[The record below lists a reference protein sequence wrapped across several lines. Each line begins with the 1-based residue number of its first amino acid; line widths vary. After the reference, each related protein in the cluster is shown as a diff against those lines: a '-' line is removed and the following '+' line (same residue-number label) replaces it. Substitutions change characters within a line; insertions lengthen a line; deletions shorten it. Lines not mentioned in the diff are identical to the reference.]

1 MLIPAAPLTPALSPR
16 GVERGLIYPAGQV
29 RSAEPAPQPPPPPVF
44 WSVARYEL
52 KYRMTRISTHVYA
65 GVFFALALLLGLAE
79 AGTFESVTVASGANV
94 LANSPFS
101 VAGLMTAVGLF
112 GVVVT
117 ASFMGQALVKDFE
130 HRMHP
135 LLFTTPL
142 SKGAYLGGRFAGALV
157 AALYV
162 FAAIVP
168 GLMLAPALPFA
179 DESLVGP
186 FRPLAYL
193 LPYLIVIVPNT
204 LVTGALFFGLAAMT
218 RQMLPNYVGG
228 VLLLLGYLL
237 AGVLVGDPE
246 RLTTAALVDPFGLNA
261 FAAATRYWT
270 TAEKNTL
277 LLPFDGLILTNRLI
291 WLAVGGAV
299 FAATVAR
306 FSLSQDGRTR
316 RARTSAAEPLAD
328 AAVADR
334 PVIAALEL
342 PEVRRQFGVGAALGQ
357 TLSLAR
363 RETAAIVRNV
373 YFYVL
378 VVAALGFLGIAIA
391 VGDSVF
397 GTPTLP
403 VTAQVVQLV
412 SGSFALFVVVIVVF
426 YAGELVWRE
435 RDLKADQVIDALP
448 VPTWVPLAA
457 KLLALWAVVAV
468 LLAVMAVAGV
478 VYQLASGFTALQPGL
493 YLTELFGIQ
502 FVDFALLAVLALA
515 VHVIVNHKYVGHFV
529 LILYLVGL
537 PILMNLLG
545 FDRTLTD
552 YGSDPGITYSDM
564 NGYGHFLGPFAW
576 FKLYWAA
583 FALLLALASNLLWVR
598 GREAGVRQRLRL
610 TRARMSRP
618 VVLTAT
624 LAAVAFLT
632 LGGFIVYNTD
642 VVNEYRTET
651 EQRTLTADYERA
663 YKQYEGLPQ
672 PRITAVDLDADLYPG
687 RREADFRGTYT
698 LVNETDAPIPAVHL
712 NLSSALRVR
721 QLAVGRPATEALR
734 DTVLGY
740 AIFDLAQPLAPG
752 DSTTLAFSVAAETE
766 GFENRTAAGTVV
778 GNGTFVNNGVL
789 PSIGYQPRAELADD
803 QARDKEGLP
812 YRPRTAAIDDTTAYA
827 NTDLSNDADFVR
839 FQATVSTDADQ
850 TAIAPGRLEREW
862 TENGRRTFR
871 YVMDA
876 PILNFYAILSARYAV
891 EQDTWRAPDGR
902 EIDIQVF
909 YHPTHAF
916 NVRRMIEATKRTLAY
931 ASENF
936 SPYQYDQLRII
947 EFPRYAQFAQAFPNT
962 IPFSESIG
970 FIADVGD
977 EDDID
982 YPTYVTAHEVGHQ
995 WWGHQV
1001 AGAAVQGSTFLIET
1015 MAQYTALMVMKDL
1028 YGEDQIGRFLGYE
1041 LDQYLVGRAT
1051 ERTREVPLVLVEGQG
1066 YIHYR
1071 KGSLS
1076 MYALQAMVGEGNVNR
1091 ALRSFLD
1098 EHAFQGP
1105 PYPTSR
1111 DMVAELRAVTPDSLQ
1126 YLVDDLFESI
1136 TLYENRTVEATATP
1150 LGGDRWRVTLALDLG
1165 KVRADSLGA
1174 ENPAPMNDWL
1184 DVAVFG
1190 EQDGDEVTLKTE
1202 RRRLRAGRQR
1212 VTLDVTGRP
1221 TRAGVDPSFL
1231 FPDRIRTDNTARVTV
1246 EE

>member
-1 MLIPAAPLTPALSPR
+1 MEVGPTDCFHLA
-16 GVERGLIYPAGQV
+16 Q
-29 RSAEPAPQPPPPPVF
+29 PPVF

-101 VAGLMTAVGLF
+101 VAGLMAALGLF

-142 SKGAYLGGRFAGALV
+142 SKGAYLGGRFTGALV
-157 AALYV
+157 ASLYV
-162 FAAIVP
+162 FAAIIP
-168 GLMLAPALPFA
+168 GLMLATALPFA

-193 LPYLIVIVPNT
+193 LPYLVIVVPNA
-204 LVTGALFFGLAAMT
+204 LVTGALFFGLAALT

-237 AGVLVGDPE
+237 AGVLIGDPE
-246 RLTTAALVDPFGLNA
+246 RMTLAALVDPFGFNT
-261 FAAATRYWT
+261 FAATTRYWT
-270 TAEKNTL
+270 TVEKNTL
-277 LLPFDGLILTNRLI
+277 LLPFDGLMLANRAI
-291 WLAVGGAV
+291 WLGLGAAV

-306 FSLSQDGRTR
+306 FSLSQDGRQR
-316 RARTSAAEPLAD
+316 RARAPEPGAETAGTAGLATE
-328 AAVADR
+328 R
-334 PVIAALEL
+334 PPIAALAL
-342 PEVRRQFGVGAALGQ
+342 PDVRRQFGAGAALRQ
-357 TLSLAR
+357 ALSLAR
-363 RETAAIVRNV
+363 REAASIVRNV

-391 VGDSVF
+391 VGDSIF

-403 VTAQVVQLV
+403 VTVQVVQLV
-412 SGSFALFVVVIVVF
+412 SGSFALFVVVIIVF

-435 RDLKADQVIDALP
+435 RDLKADQVVDALP
-448 VPTWVPLAA
+448 VPTWVPLVA

-468 LLAVMAVAGV
+468 LLVVMMVAGM
-478 VYQLASGFTALQPGL
+478 VYQLASGFTALEPGL
-493 YLTELFGIQ
+493 YLTELFGLQ

-515 VHVIVNHKYVGHFV
+515 VHVIANHKYVGHFV

-537 PILMNLLG
+537 PILLG
-545 FDRTLTD
+545 FLGYDRTLYD
-552 YGSDPGITYSDM
+552 YGSDPGVVYSDM

-576 FKLYWAA
+576 LKLYWAA
-583 FALLLALASNLLWVR
+583 FALLLAVASNLLWVR
-598 GREAGVRQRLRL
+598 GREDGVRQRLSL
-610 TRARMSRP
+610 ARSRTSRP
-618 VVLTAT
+618 VALTAA

-632 LGGFIVYNTD
+632 LGGFIFYNTD

-651 EQRTLTADYERA
+651 EQRTLQADYERA
-663 YKQYEGLPQ
+663 YKQYQDLPQ
-672 PRITAVDLDADLYPG
+672 PRVTAVDLEADLFPS

-698 LVNETDAPIPAVHL
+698 LVNKTDVPIPAVHL

-721 QLAVGRPATEALR
+721 QLELGRPATEALR

-740 AIFDLAQPLAPG
+740 AILDLARPLAPG
-752 DSTTLAFSVAAETE
+752 DSTTLTFDVAAETE
-766 GFENRTAAGTVV
+766 GFTNRTAAGTVV

-789 PSIGYQPRAELADD
+789 PRIGYQPSAELADD
-803 QARDKEGLP
+803 QARDKEGLG
-812 YRPRTAAIDDTTAYA
+812 YRPRAASVDDTTATG
-827 NTDLSNDADFVR
+827 NTDLANDADFVR
-839 FQATVSTDADQ
+839 FEATVSTDPDQ
-850 TAIAPGRLEREW
+850 TAIAPGRLQREW
-862 TENGRRTFR
+862 TENGRRHFH
-871 YVMDA
+871 YEMNA
-876 PILNFYAILSARYAV
+876 PILNFYAVLSARYAV
-891 EQDTWRAPDGR
+891 EEDTWQAPDGR
-902 EIDIQVF
+902 AIDIQIF

-916 NVRRMIEATKRTLAY
+916 NVRRMIEATKQTLAY
-931 ASENF
+931 ATENF
-936 SPYQYDQLRII
+936 SPYQYDQVRII
-947 EFPRYAQFAQAFPNT
+947 EFPRYAQFAQSFPNT

-982 YPTYVTAHEVGHQ
+982 YPTYITSHEVAHQ

-1001 AGAAVQGSTFLIET
+1001 AGAAVQGSAFIVET

-1028 YGEDQIGRFLGYE
+1028 YGEEQMSRFLGYE
-1041 LDQYLVGRAT
+1041 LDQYLMGRAT

-1076 MYALQAMVGEGNVNR
+1076 MVALQSLVGEANVNR

-1105 PYPTSR
+1105 PYPTSL
-1111 DMVAELRAVTPDSLQ
+1111 DLVAELRAVTPDSLQ

-1150 LGGDRWRVTLALDLG
+1150 LGGDRWRVALALDLG

-1190 EQDGDEVTLKTE
+1190 ERDGEEVTLKTE
-1202 RRRLRAGRQR
+1202 RRRLRAGRQQ

-1231 FPDRIRTDNTARVTV
+1231 FPDRIRTDNARRVTI

>member
-1 MLIPAAPLTPALSPR
+1 M
-16 GVERGLIYPAGQV
+16 
-29 RSAEPAPQPPPPPVF
+29 F

-79 AGTFESVTVASGANV
+79 AGTFENVTVASGANV

-101 VAGLMTAVGLF
+101 VAGLMGALGLF

-157 AALYV
+157 ASLYV

-168 GLMLAPALPFA
+168 GLMLAAALPFA
-179 DESLVGP
+179 DESLIGP

-193 LPYLIVIVPNT
+193 QPFLVLLVPNA
-204 LVTGALFFGLAAMT
+204 LVTGALFFGLAALT

-237 AGVLVGDPE
+237 AGVLIGDPE
-246 RLTTAALVDPFGLNA
+246 RLTLAALVDPFGFNT
-261 FAAATRYWT
+261 FAATTRYWT

-277 LLPFDGLILTNRLI
+277 LLPLDGLMLANRAV
-291 WLAVGGAV
+291 WLGVGAAV

-306 FSLSQDGRTR
+306 FSLSQDGQTR
-316 RARTSAAEPLAD
+316 RARRTEPTEAASALPT
-328 AAVADR
+328 DR
-334 PVIAALEL
+334 PPIAALAL
-342 PEVRRQFGVGAALGQ
+342 PAVRREFGVGAALRQ

-363 RETAAIVRNV
+363 RETGAIVRNV

-378 VVAALGFLGIAIA
+378 VVAALGFLGIALA

-412 SGSFALFVVVIVVF
+412 SGSFALFVVVIIVF

-435 RDLKADQVIDALP
+435 RDLKAEGVVDSLP
-448 VPTWVPLAA
+448 VPTWVPLVA
-457 KLLALWAVVAV
+457 KVLALWAAVAV
-468 LLAVMAVAGV
+468 LLAVMAVSGM

-493 YLTELFGIQ
+493 YLTELFGLQ

-515 VHVIVNHKYVGHFV
+515 VHVVVNHKYVGHFV
-529 LILYLVGL
+529 LVLYLVGL
-537 PILMNLLG
+537 PIALGLAGYDHNLY
-545 FDRTLTD
+545 D

-564 NGYGHFLGPFAW
+564 NGYGHFVGPFAW

-598 GREAGVRQRLRL
+598 GREDGVRQRARLVRGRL
-610 TRARMSRP
+610 TRP
-618 VVLTAT
+618 VVATAA

-632 LGGFIVYNTD
+632 LGGFIFYNTD
-642 VVNEYRTET
+642 VVNDYRTET
-651 EQRTLTADYERA
+651 EQRGLAADYERQ
-663 YKQYEGLPQ
+663 YKQYQDLPQ
-672 PRITAVDLDADLYPG
+672 PRITAVRLDADLYPE

-698 LVNETDAPIPAVHL
+698 LVNKTDVAIPAVHL
-712 NLSSALRVR
+712 NLASSLHVR
-721 QLAVGRPATEALR
+721 QLSLDRPATEALR

-740 AIFDLAQPLAPG
+740 AVLDLERPLAPG
-752 DSTTLAFSVAAETE
+752 DSATLRFDVAVETE
-766 GFENRTAAGTVV
+766 GFENRTQSGLVV

-789 PSIGYQPRAELADD
+789 PQVGYQPGGELADNE
-803 QARDKEGLP
+803 AREKEGLP
-812 YRPRTAAIDDTTAYA
+812 YRPRVAAIDDSAAYA
-827 NTDLSNDADFVR
+827 NTYLANDADFVR
-839 FQATVSTDADQ
+839 FAATVSTSPGQ

-862 TENGRRTFR
+862 TEGGRRHFR
-871 YVMDA
+871 YAMDA
-876 PILNFYAILSARYAV
+876 PILNFYSVLSARYAV
-891 EQDTWRAPDGR
+891 ERDTWTAPDGR
-902 EIDIQVF
+902 TIDVQVF
-909 YHPTHAF
+909 YHPTHDY
-916 NVRRMIEATKRTLAY
+916 NVRRMIEATKRTLTY

-936 SPYQYDQLRII
+936 SPYQYDVLRIV
-947 EFPRYAQFAQAFPNT
+947 EFPRYAQFAQSFPST

-970 FIADVGD
+970 FVADVGD
-977 EDDID
+977 ADDID
-982 YPTYVTAHEVGHQ
+982 YPTYITAHEVAHQ

-1001 AGAAVQGSTFLIET
+1001 AGAAVQGSTMIVET
-1015 MAQYTALMVMKDL
+1015 MAQYTALMVMEDL
-1028 YGEDQIGRFLGYE
+1028 YGRDQMARFLGYE
-1041 LDQYLVGRAT
+1041 LDQYLVGRAV
-1051 ERTREVPLVLVEGQG
+1051 ERTREVPLVLDEGQG

-1071 KGSLS
+1071 KGSLAT
-1076 MYALQAMVGEGNVNR
+1076 YALQAMVGEGAVNR
-1091 ALRSFLD
+1091 ALRTFLD
-1098 EHAFQGP
+1098 KHAFGGP

-1111 DMVAELRAVTPDSLQ
+1111 DLVAELRAVTPDSLQ

-1150 LGGDRWRVTLALDLG
+1150 LGGGRYRVDLVLDLG

-1174 ENPAPMNDWL
+1174 ENAAPMNDWL
-1184 DVAVFG
+1184 DVSVFG
-1190 EQDGDEVTLKTE
+1190 ERDGQEVTLATE
-1202 RRRLRAGRQR
+1202 RRRLRAGRQQ
-1212 VTLDVTGRP
+1212 VTLDVSGRP
-1221 TRAGVDPSFL
+1221 TRAGVDPLFL
-1231 FPDRIRTDNTARVTV
+1231 FPDRIRTDNTRRVAV
-1246 EE
+1246 ED

>member
-1 MLIPAAPLTPALSPR
+1 M
-16 GVERGLIYPAGQV
+16 
-29 RSAEPAPQPPPPPVF
+29 F

-79 AGTFESVTVASGANV
+79 AGAFENVAVSSGANV

-101 VAGLMTAVGLF
+101 VAGLMAALGLF

-130 HRMHP
+130 HKMHP

-142 SKGAYLGGRFAGALV
+142 SKGAYLGGRFTGALL
-157 AALYV
+157 ASLTV

-168 GLMLAPALPFA
+168 GLMLATALPFA
-179 DESLVGP
+179 DQSLVGP

-193 LPYLIVIVPNT
+193 LPYLVIVVPNAI
-204 LVTGALFFGLAAMT
+204 VTGALFFGLAALT

-237 AGVLVGDPE
+237 AGVLIGDPE
-246 RLTTAALVDPFGLNA
+246 RMTLAALVDPFGFNT
-261 FAAATRYWT
+261 FAATTRYWT
-270 TAEKNTL
+270 TVEKNTL
-277 LLPFDGLILTNRLI
+277 LLPLDGLMLANRAL
-291 WLAVGGAV
+291 WLGVGAAV

-306 FSLSQDGRTR
+306 FSLSQEGRAR
-316 RARTSAAEPLAD
+316 RARATEPEPLAE
-328 AAVADR
+328 AAGVDR
-334 PVIAALEL
+334 QPAERPPIAALAL
-342 PEVRRQFGVGAALGQ
+342 PKVRREFGLGASLRQ

-363 RETAAIVRNV
+363 REAASIVRNV

-378 VVAALGFLGIAIA
+378 VVAALGFLGIAVA

-403 VTAQVVQLV
+403 VTVQVVQLV
-412 SGSFALFVVVIVVF
+412 SGSFALFVVVIIVF

-435 RDLKADQVIDALP
+435 RDLKADGVIDALP

-468 LLAVMAVAGV
+468 LLAVMMVAGM
-478 VYQLASGFTALQPGL
+478 VYQLASGFTTLQPGL
-493 YLTELFGIQ
+493 YLTELFGLQ

-515 VHVIVNHKYVGHFV
+515 VHVIANHKYVGHFV

-537 PILMNLLG
+537 PILLSFLG
-545 FDRTLTD
+545 YDRNVYD
-552 YGSDPGITYSDM
+552 YGSDPGVVYSDM

-583 FALLLALASNLLWVR
+583 FALLLAVASNLLWVR
-598 GREAGVRQRLRL
+598 GREDGLRQRARL
-610 TRARMSRP
+610 ARSRTSRP
-618 VVLTAT
+618 VGVTAA

-642 VVNEYRTET
+642 VVNEYRTEA
-651 EQRTLTADYERA
+651 EARTLQADYERA
-663 YKQYEGLPQ
+663 YKQYQDLPQ
-672 PRITAVDLDADLYPG
+672 PRITAVDLEADLFPS
-687 RREADFRGTYT
+687 RREADFRGVYT
-698 LVNETDAPIPAVHL
+698 LVNKTGVPIPALHL

-721 QLAVGRPATEALR
+721 QLELGRPATEALR

-740 AIFDLAQPLAPG
+740 AILDLARPLAPG
-752 DSTTLAFSVAAETE
+752 DSTTLTFDVAAETE
-766 GFENRTAAGTVV
+766 GFTNRTASGTVV

-789 PSIGYQPRAELADD
+789 PSIGYQANAELADD
-803 QARDKEGLP
+803 TARDKEGLG
-812 YRPRTAAIDDTTAYA
+812 YRPRAASVGDTAAYG
-827 NTDLSNDADFVR
+827 NTDLANDADFVR
-839 FQATVSTDADQ
+839 FAATVSTDPDQ
-850 TAIAPGRLEREW
+850 TAIAPGQLQREW

-871 YVMDA
+871 YEMNA
-876 PILNFYAILSARYAV
+876 PILNFYAVLSARYAV
-891 EQDTWRAPDGR
+891 EEDTWQAPDGR
-902 EIDIQVF
+902 AIDIQIF

-916 NVRRMIEATKRTLAY
+916 NVRRMIEATKQTLAY
-931 ASENF
+931 ATEHF
-936 SPYQYDQLRII
+936 SPYQYDQVRII
-947 EFPRYAQFAQAFPNT
+947 EFPRYASFAQSFPNT

-982 YPTYVTAHEVGHQ
+982 YPTYITSHEVAHQ

-1001 AGAAVQGSTFLIET
+1001 AGAAVQGSAFIVET

-1041 LDQYLVGRAT
+1041 LDQYLVGRAM

-1071 KGSLS
+1071 KGSLA
-1076 MYALQAMVGEGNVNR
+1076 MYALQAMVGEDNVNR
-1091 ALRSFLD
+1091 ALRRFLD
-1098 EHAFQGP
+1098 EYAFQGP
-1105 PYPTSR
+1105 PYPTSL
-1111 DMVAELRAVTPDSLQ
+1111 DLVDELRAVTPDSLQ

-1150 LGGDRWRVTLALDLG
+1150 LGADRWRVALTLDLG

-1174 ENPAPMNDWL
+1174 ENAAPMNDWL

-1190 EQDGDEVTLKTE
+1190 ERDGEEVTLKTE
-1202 RRRLRAGRQR
+1202 RRRLGAGRQQ

-1231 FPDRIRTDNTARVTV
+1231 FPDRIRTDNTKRVTV

>member
-1 MLIPAAPLTPALSPR
+1 M
-16 GVERGLIYPAGQV
+16 
-29 RSAEPAPQPPPPPVF
+29 F

-101 VAGLMTAVGLF
+101 VAGLMAALGLF

-142 SKGAYLGGRFAGALV
+142 SKGAYLGGRFVGALV
-157 AALYV
+157 ASLYV

-168 GLMLAPALPFA
+168 GLALATALPFA

-193 LPYLIVIVPNT
+193 LPYLVLVVPNA

-237 AGVLVGDPE
+237 AGVLIGDPE
-246 RLTTAALVDPFGLNA
+246 RITLAALVDPFGFNT

-277 LLPFDGLILTNRLI
+277 LLPLDGLLLTNRLI
-291 WLAVGGAV
+291 WLGVGAAA

-306 FSLSQDGRTR
+306 FSLSQEGRTR
-316 RARTSAAEPLAD
+316 RAGRPSEAAETPG
-328 AAVADR
+328 AAPAPVAS
-334 PVIAALEL
+334 LSL
-342 PEVRRQFGVGAALGQ
+342 PAVRRQFGAGAALRQ

-363 RETAAIVRNV
+363 RETGAIVRNV

-378 VVAALGFLGIAIA
+378 VVAALGFLGIAVA

-412 SGSFALFVVVIVVF
+412 SGSFALFVVVIIVF

-435 RDLKADQVIDALP
+435 RDLKAEGMVDALP
-448 VPTWVPLAA
+448 VPTWVPLVA
-457 KLLALWAVVAV
+457 KLLALWAAVAV
-468 LLAVMAVAGV
+468 LLAVMTAAGMA
-478 VYQLASGFTALQPGL
+478 YQLASGFTALQPGL
-493 YLTELFGIQ
+493 YLTELFGVQ

-515 VHVIVNHKYVGHFV
+515 VHVVVDHKYVGHFV
-529 LILYLVGL
+529 LVLYLVGL
-537 PILMNLLG
+537 PILLNLLG
-545 FDRTLTD
+545 YDRALYD

-598 GREAGVRQRLRL
+598 GREGGVRQRLRL
-610 TRARMSRP
+610 ARARSTRP
-618 VVLTAT
+618 VVLTAA
-624 LAAVAFLT
+624 LAAVAVLT

-642 VVNEYRTET
+642 VLNEYRTET
-651 EQRTLTADYERA
+651 EERTLAADYERE
-663 YKQYEGLPQ
+663 YKRYQDLPQ

-687 RREADFRGTYT
+687 RREADFRGVYT
-698 LVNETDAPIPAVHL
+698 LVNKTDAPIPAVHL

-721 QLAVGRPATEALR
+721 RLELGRPATEALR

-740 AIFDLAQPLAPG
+740 AILDLARPLAPG
-752 DSTTLAFSVAAETE
+752 DSTTLTFDLAAETR
-766 GFENRTAAGTVV
+766 GFENRTSAGTVV

-789 PSIGYQPRAELADD
+789 PSVGYQPGAELADD

-812 YRPRTAAIDDTTAYA
+812 YRPRTAAIDDTAATA
-827 NTDLSNDADFVR
+827 NTDLANDADFVR
-839 FQATVSTDADQ
+839 FRATVSTDPDQ
-850 TAIAPGRLEREW
+850 TAIAPGRLQREW
-862 TENGRRTFR
+862 TEGGRRYFDYEMAT
-871 YVMDA
+871 
-876 PILNFYAILSARYAV
+876 PILNFYALLSARYAV
-891 EQDTWRAPDGR
+891 EEDTWRAPDGR
-902 EIDIQVF
+902 TIDIQVF
-909 YHPTHAF
+909 YHPTHDY
-916 NVRRMIEATKRTLAY
+916 NVRRMVEATKKTLAY
-931 ASENF
+931 ATESF
-936 SPYQYDQLRII
+936 SPYQYDQVRII
-947 EFPRYAQFAQAFPNT
+947 EFPKYAQFAQSFPNT

-970 FIADVGD
+970 FVADVGD
-977 EDDID
+977 ADDID
-982 YPTYVTAHEVGHQ
+982 YPTYITAHEVAHQ

-1001 AGAAVQGSTFLIET
+1001 AGAAVQGSAFIVET

-1028 YGEDQIGRFLGYE
+1028 YGPDQLSRFLGYE

-1051 ERTREVPLVLVEGQG
+1051 ERTREVPLVLAEGQG

-1076 MYALQAMVGEGNVNR
+1076 MVALQAMVGEDRVNR
-1091 ALRSFLD
+1091 ALRTFI
-1098 EHAFQGP
+1098 EKHAFQGP

-1111 DMVAELRAVTPDSLQ
+1111 DLVAELRAVTPDSLG

-1150 LGGDRWRVTLALDLG
+1150 LGGDRWRVALTLDLG

-1174 ENPAPMNDWL
+1174 ENPAPMDDWL

-1190 EQDGDEVTLKTE
+1190 ERDGEEVTLKTE

-1231 FPDRIRTDNTARVTV
+1231 FPDRIRTDNARRVTI